1 MLSPMRTAISN
12 RWFSGILLVV
22 ASLLFLTDPVAGQ
35 LRPRSNLSR
44 EPGAIYLEDFLD
56 DRVRMGV
63 PKAISIYATAERK
76 RSVGQLKQ
84 RSMVEILAMKDD
96 LYRVRGKARHGQ
108 VSGWVLAEQLISKNK
123 DLAANLRK
131 MYERQL
137 VVQDLIDK
145 NQVALGMTLDEVQA
159 SMGKPSRKSSKLT
172 KEGRADTYEYVT
184 YDEVPQHRYVRDGF
198 GNLIRQTIYIRVE
211 TGKVA
216 ISFRDEVVESIEE
229 TEGEPR
235 AGAPV
240 RVVPIPI
247 EIW

>member
-1 MLSPMRTAISN
+1 MES
-12 RWFSGILLVV
+12 
-22 ASLLFLTDPVAGQ
+22 Q
-35 LRPRSNLSR
+35 
-44 EPGAIYLEDFLD
+44 
-56 DRVRMGV
+56 
-63 PKAISIYATAERK
+63 
-76 RSVGQLKQ
+76 
-84 RSMVEILAMKDD
+84 
-96 LYRVRGKARHGQ
+96 
-108 VSGWVLAEQLISKNK
+108 SGWVLAEQLISKNK

-229 TEGEPR
+229 TDKQ
-235 AGAPV
+235 V
-240 RVVPIPI
+240 L
-247 EIW
+247 W